1 MKVKLLKD
9 LGIHKAGTILDVDST
24 IVIQLEKDGNATVNL
39 ETKVEIVVEAI
50 EEIVEEVIENTE
62 SKTNETVVEETT
74 TSKVYTDSKGKT
86 YTEEEFLKMDK
97 RTNIYKE
104 IQANLK

>member
-1 MKVKLLKD
+1 MKIKYVKDWTGHK
-9 LGIHKAGTILDVDST
+9 LGDVIDTDQLTAKWMVNKEICVYYEEKKFVYLDNS
-24 IVIQLEKDGNATVNL
+24 
-39 ETKVEIVVEAI
+39 
-50 EEIVEEVIENTE
+50 
-62 SKTNETVVEETT
+62 
-74 TSKVYTDSKGKT
+74 GKT

>member
-9 LGIHKAGTILDVDST
+9 VGVHKAG
-24 IVIQLEKDGNATVNL
+24 VIIDIDDTFVLQLESDGTAERYLGSNG
-39 ETKVEIVVEAI
+39 
-50 EEIVEEVIENTE
+50 
-62 SKTNETVVEETT
+62 
-74 TSKVYTDSKGKT
+74 VYVDNSGKT

>member
-1 MKVKLLKD
+1 MYYSTGRSPHLPKV
-9 LGIHKAGTILDVDST
+9 GVAVEVECTITAEVL
-24 IVIQLEKDGNATVNL
+24 IKKGF
-39 ETKVEIVVEAI
+39 
-50 EEIVEEVIENTE
+50 IVESEDDLATYKKEN
-62 SKTNETVVEETT
+62 
-74 TSKVYTDSKGKT
+74 KVNKKNYVDNSGKT